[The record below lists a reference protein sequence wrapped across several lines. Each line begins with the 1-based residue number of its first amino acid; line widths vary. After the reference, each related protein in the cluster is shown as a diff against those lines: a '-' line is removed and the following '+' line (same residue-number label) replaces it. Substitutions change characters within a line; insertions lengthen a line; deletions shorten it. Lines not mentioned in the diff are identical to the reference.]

1 MTNILGKSKEKE
13 QAYINDYATLVVP
26 QNKRRSSFSLTMVLI
41 GSIICLS
48 SIYTGASFSGGLTV
62 KEVIIACLIG
72 NLTLSVLGGVLSY
85 IGTKT
90 GVGIAMLMRNG
101 FGILGNYIIAV
112 LTAIVELGWFGWQC
126 GFFGQTIHAMFPN
139 AGIITEPQIAGVWGG
154 LLMMTT
160 AYLGYKGL
168 ELLSNI
174 AAPLILLTCI
184 AGCVIAINKVGG
196 MNAFNEITIKGA
208 GNMTLATGVVSVI
221 GAYAMGAVLQ
231 PDLTR
236 YGKKCSH
243 SVTGAVFGFMVANSF
258 VILAGYVITV
268 ACNTTDVSVA
278 LLRIFGAWSLV
289 MLIFAQ
295 WTTNDNNLYFSSL
308 ATTVAFPQFKKKHI
322 VLVFGIIATIAG
334 AFGLINYFTIW
345 LGFLGTGIPP
355 VAGILILDYFMV
367 KKQEYTF
374 GEGTVHRF
382 CSLPA
387 VVAWIS
393 GCIVGYSV
401 HWGISALN
409 GIVVTGIVYVIMFA
423 IFKDN
428 EHLLYWGGSYVE
440 DIKGAVSKLEK

>member
-1 MTNILGKSKEKE
+1 MH
-13 QAYINDYATLVVP
+13 
-26 QNKRRSSFSLTMVLI
+26 
-41 GSIICLS
+41 
-48 SIYTGASFSGGLTV
+48 
-62 KEVIIACLIG
+62 
-72 NLTLSVLGGVLSY
+72 
-85 IGTKT
+85 
-90 GVGIAMLMRNG
+90 NG
-101 FGILGNYIIAV
+101 RL
-112 LTAIVELGWFGWQC
+112 
-126 GFFGQTIHAMFPN
+126 
-139 AGIITEPQIAGVWGG
+139 
-154 LLMMTT
+154 
-160 AYLGYKGL
+160 
-168 ELLSNI
+168 
-174 AAPLILLTCI
+174 
-184 AGCVIAINKVGG
+184 
-196 MNAFNEITIKGA
+196 
-208 GNMTLATGVVSVI
+208 
-221 GAYAMGAVLQ
+221 
-231 PDLTR
+231 
-236 YGKKCSH
+236 
-243 SVTGAVFGFMVANSF
+243 
-258 VILAGYVITV
+258 
-268 ACNTTDVSVA
+268 
-278 LLRIFGAWSLV
+278 
-289 MLIFAQ
+289 
-295 WTTNDNNLYFSSL
+295 NDNNLYFSSL

-428 EHLLYWGGSYVE
+428 ERLLYWGGSYVE